1 MRSCEAVDVLD
12 RDFSL
17 RSRSMGL
24 LLFKQTDGLKME
36 PDRVAFARPL
46 PIGPPTHHLPWDVLR
61 TIQNVAFIGCQN
73 SLLARDL
80 L

>member
-1 MRSCEAVDVLD
+1 MV
-12 RDFSL
+12 
-17 RSRSMGL
+17 L
-24 LLFKQTDGLKME
+24 LLFKRPDRLKME
-36 PDRVAFARPL
+36 PDRVAFVRPL
-46 PIGPPTHHLPWDVLR
+46 LIGPPTHRLPWDVLR